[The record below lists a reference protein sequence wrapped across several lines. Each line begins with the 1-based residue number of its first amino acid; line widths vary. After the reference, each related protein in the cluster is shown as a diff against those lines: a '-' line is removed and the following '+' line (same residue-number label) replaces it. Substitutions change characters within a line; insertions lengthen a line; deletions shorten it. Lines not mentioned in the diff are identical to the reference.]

1 MGEEGKSFYQGGVF
15 APPCLLIFERNNI
28 FHKIFFEIKC
38 SIFVGYFSAI
48 YIRKNWMIWF

>member
-38 SIFVGYFSAI
+38 SILSDI
-48 YIRKNWMIWF
+48 SLPYILEKIG